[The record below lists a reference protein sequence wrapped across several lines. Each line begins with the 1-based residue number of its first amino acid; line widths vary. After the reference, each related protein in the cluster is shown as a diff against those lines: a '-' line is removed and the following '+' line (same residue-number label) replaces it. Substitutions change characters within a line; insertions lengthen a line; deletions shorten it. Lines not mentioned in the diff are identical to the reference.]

1 MLAPGARDPAS
12 DKAKALMQ
20 QQPGAT
26 VDAVP
31 AAVEWAEVVI
41 LATPSWDPSQAEA
54 QVQALAASLGP
65 GVKGKVLV
73 DLVNGVSGW
82 PKLCLPC
89 VAARACCERMPC
101 GQAGECLPAGWHSCC
116 SCGWPLGAVGCSSK
130 LLCSIAAGQR
140 PPNACTAT

>member
-1 MLAPGARDPAS
+1 MLAAGARDPAS

-82 PKLCLPC
+82 PKLCLP
-89 VAARACCERMPC
+89 
-101 GQAGECLPAGWHSCC
+101 
-116 SCGWPLGAVGCSSK
+116 
-130 LLCSIAAGQR
+130 
-140 PPNACTAT
+140 